1 MTSNSY
7 FTKIKGFHIYA
18 FGLLRKL
25 YNWVLSWA
33 HKKYSSAALFVL
45 AFSESSF
52 FPIPPDVLQIALS
65 VSRPKKSFFYA
76 LIASLGSILGGILG
90 YFIGLFLFD
99 TIGGF
104 IINTLGYQSEFNSIG
119 NLYKSYA
126 FLVILASAFTPI
138 PYKVFTIAA
147 GFWQVGLLPL
157 IAASVIGRSARF
169 FLVATLIYIF
179 GPKIKEFID
188 KYFNLLTII
197 FIILLISGFLI
208 IKYLL

>member
-1 MTSNSY
+1 MTSNK
-7 FTKIKGFHIYA
+7 TKEWAFHFYT
-18 FGLLRKL
+18 FGILKRL

-52 FPIPPDVLQIALS
+52 FPVPPDILQIALS
-65 VSRPKKSFFYA
+65 VSKPKKSFYYA
-76 LIASLGSILGGILG
+76 LIASVGSVLGGILG
-90 YFIGLFLFD
+90 YFIGFLLFD
-99 TIGGF
+99 SIGS
-104 IINTLGYQSEFNSIG
+104 IIIDTLGYRAQFNSVG
-119 NLYKSYA
+119 DLYKSYS
-126 FLVILASAFTPI
+126 FIVILISAFTPI

-157 IAASVIGRSARF
+157 IAASIIGRSARF
-169 FLVATLIYIF
+169 FLVATLIHFF

-197 FIILLISGFLI
+197 FIILLISGFVI
-208 IKYLL
+208 IKYLI

>member
-1 MTSNSY
+1 MTLNE
-7 FTKIKGFHIYA
+7 TKQGTLHLYT

-25 YNWVLSWA
+25 YDWVLSWA
-33 HKKYSSAALFVL
+33 HKKYSALALFIL

-65 VSRPKKSFFYA
+65 VSKPKKSFFYA
-76 LIASLGSILGGILG
+76 LVSSIGSVLGGIFG
-90 YFIGLFLFD
+90 YFIGFFLFD
-99 TIGGF
+99 SIGRF
-104 IINTLGYQSEFNSIG
+104 IIEALGYQAQFNAVG
-119 NLYKSYA
+119 ELYKSYA
-126 FLVILASAFTPI
+126 FLAILTAAFTPI

-157 IAASVIGRSARF
+157 ITASIIGRSTRF
-169 FLVATLIYIF
+169 FLVATLFYFF

-197 FIILLISGFLI
+197 FLVLLIGGFVA
-208 IKYLL
+208 IKYLI

>member
-1 MTSNSY
+1 VTSDSSN
-7 FTKIKGFHIYA
+7 KGIFHLYT
-18 FGLLRKL
+18 FGLLKRI
-25 YNWVLSWA
+25 YDWVLSWA
-33 HKKYSSAALFVL
+33 HKKYSSLALFIL

-65 VSRPKKSFFYA
+65 VSRPKKSFYYA
-76 LIASLGSILGGILG
+76 LISSAGSVLGGILG

-99 TIGGF
+99 TIGNF
-104 IINTLGYQSEFNSIG
+104 IINTLGYQAQFNAVG
-119 NLYKSYA
+119 DLYKSYA
-126 FLVILASAFTPI
+126 FLAILASAFTPI

-157 IAASVIGRSARF
+157 IAASIVGRSARF
-169 FLVATLIYIF
+169 FIVASLIYFF

-197 FIILLISGFLI
+197 FIILLIGGFLV
-208 IKYLL
+208 IKYLI